1 MKIIFESPTP
11 VMLAHGGAHI
21 QIEQTRA
28 GLESIGQ
35 PVEHLRWWDKDQ
47 AGDLIH
53 YFGTPSNSFLELA
66 RAAGKP
72 VVMTNLFTES
82 CNRPASRLAFQGRM
96 IKAAVHFPIIRQVKG
111 QLNWLAY

>member
-28 GLESIGQ
+28 GLEAIGVQ
-35 PVEHLRWWDKDQ
+35 VEYLRWWDKDQ
-47 AGDLIH
+47 TGELFH
-53 YFGTPSNSFLELA
+53 YFGTPSNGFVELA

-82 CNRPASRLAFQGRM
+82 CNRPDSRLALQGKIIR
-96 IKAAVHFPIIRQVKG
+96 AAVK
-111 QLNWLAY
+111 L